1 MDVFNRIRLMLIDN
15 NYNTTLFLYDGIY
28 FNNIIWEPVN
38 IVLEEL
44 IEDYVIDYIIGK
56 WKR

>member
-1 MDVFNRIRLMLIDN
+1 MLIDN